1 MHYTAYQKSRNLS
14 WEILINEGVT
24 ALPVKMGEL
33 CAALGIRVITH
44 SGEIESY
51 GDGKAGIVDGKPIIF
66 VNTET
71 SSERQRF
78 TVAHEVGHI
87 LLGHVGEY
95 KLVNREPSPE
105 DNPIEQAANVFTSRL
120 LAPACVLWGLDIHT
134 AEGIAALCKI
144 SKAAAQFRAQ
154 RMAELY
160 EREKRFLK
168 EKGRSCFLISPL
180 EQQVFRQFK
189 QFIAERRN

>member
-1 MHYTAYQKSRNLS
+1 MHYTVYQKSRNLS
-14 WEILINEGVT
+14 WEILINEGIH

-33 CAALGIRVITH
+33 CRSLGIRVITH
-44 SGEIESY
+44 AGEIDSC
-51 GDGKAGIVDGKPIIF
+51 GDGKAGIVDGQPIIF
-66 VNTET
+66 VNAET
-71 SSERQRF
+71 SPERQRF
-78 TVAHEVGHI
+78 TIAHEVGHI

-105 DNPIEQAANVFTSRL
+105 DNPIEQAANVFASRL
-120 LAPACVLWGLDIHT
+120 LAPACVLWALDIHSANEI
-134 AEGIAALCKI
+134 AEICKI

-168 EKGRSCFLISPL
+168 EKGRSCFLLSPL
-180 EQQVFRQFK
+180 EQQVFRLFE

>member
-1 MHYTAYQKSRNLS
+1 MHYTVYQKSRNLS
-14 WEILINEGVT
+14 WEILINEGIHT
-24 ALPVKMGEL
+24 LPVKMGEL
-33 CAALGIRVITH
+33 CRSLGIRVITH

-71 SSERQRF
+71 SPERQRF

-95 KLVNREPSPE
+95 KLVNREPSSE
-105 DNPIEQAANVFTSRL
+105 DNPIEQAANVFASRL

-134 AEGIAALCKI
+134 AEDIAALCKI
-144 SKAAAQFRAQ
+144 SKTAAQFRAR
-154 RMAELY
+154 RMAVLY
-160 EREKRFLK
+160 ERERRFLK

-180 EQQVFRQFK
+180 EQQVFRQFEE
-189 QFIAERRN
+189 FIVERRN